1 MYSLYSLFNFAE
13 YDSQR
18 RYWQNVYHYHDRNPP
33 ADDAVITVC
42 SSLSRESLKL
52 FTRNGRYCTRAIF
65 SKLLQVTSFHEDD
78 IQKVGIS
85 SYSISTIGSVI
96 SRSFVYLF
104 FYFFIFRAYW
114 YISKL
119 VQLITH
125 WLNLK
130 CGTNWNHYLL
140 YIIPVWRLQDLL

>member
-18 RYWQNVYHYHDRNPP
+18 RYWQNVYHYLDQNPP
-33 ADDAVITVC
+33 ADDAVVTVC

-52 FTRNGRYCTRAIF
+52 FARNGRSCTRAIF

-85 SYSISTIGSVI
+85 SYNIRVSTIGTVI
-96 SRSFVYLF
+96 SHSSVYFLF
-104 FYFFIFRAYW
+104 FYF
-114 YISKL
+114 
-119 VQLITH
+119 
-125 WLNLK
+125 
-130 CGTNWNHYLL
+130 
-140 YIIPVWRLQDLL
+140 